1 VATAGFWQVWQKIYK
16 DSVQRWR
23 NYKRFIGALRDL
35 QDLVP

>member
-1 VATAGFWQVWQKIYK
+1 VATASFWQVRQQIYK